1 MNPPTSSLASPTH
14 SWAGH
19 QVHVS
24 LPINQFLNAGVDPKE
39 IPLPH
44 EFILNRDLLAQL
56 YPSFAEGATPFF
68 TLNWSKYAE
77 FLTFRGGLDPVT
89 GGLWLTDVAH
99 HHLAIAI
106 LFLIA
111 GHMYRTNWGIGHG
124 LKDIL
129 EAHKGPFTGQGHK
142 GLYEILTTSWHA
154 QLSLNLAMLGSLT
167 IVVAHHM
174 YAMPPYPYLATD
186 YGTQLSL
193 FTHHMWIGG
202 FLIVG
207 AAAHAAIFMV
217 RDYDPTTRY
226 NDLLDRVLRH
236 RDAIISHLNWAC
248 IFLGFHSFGLYI
260 HNDTMSALGRPQ
272 DMFSDTAIQ
281 LQPVFAQWI
290 QNTHA
295 PGATAPGATA
305 STSLTWGGGDLV
317 AVGGKVALLP
327 IPLGTADFLVHHIH
341 AFTIHVTVLI
351 LLKGVLFARS
361 SRLIPDK
368 ANLGFRFPCDGP
380 GRGGTCQVS
389 AWDHVFLGLFWM
401 YNSISVVIFHFSWK
415 MQSDVWGSISDQ
427 GVVTHITG
435 GNFAQSSIT
444 INGWLRDFLW
454 AQASQDPTTRR
465 IWFGIATAHDF
476 ESHDDITEERL
487 YQNIFASHFGQLA
500 IIFLWTSGNLFH
512 VAWQGNFESWVQ
524 DPLHV
529 RPIAHAIWDPHF
541 GQPAVEAFTRGGA
554 PGPVNIA
561 YSGVYQWWY
570 TIGLRTNEDLYTGAL
585 FLLFLSAIS
594 LIAGWLHL
602 QPKWKPSVSWFKNAE
617 SRLNHHLSGLF
628 GVSSLAWTGHLVH
641 VAIPTSRGQYVR
653 WNNFLDVLPHPQGL
667 GPLFT
672 GQWNLYAQNPDSSS
686 HLFGTSQGAGTAILT
701 LLGGFHPQTQ
711 SLWLTDIAHHHL
723 AIAFIFLVAGHMYRT
738 NFGIGHSI
746 KDLLDAHIPPG
757 GRLGRGHKGLYDTIN
772 NSLHFQLGLSLASLG
787 VITSLVAQHMY
798 SLPAYAF
805 IAQDFT
811 TQAALYTHHQYI
823 AGFIMTGAF
832 AHGAIFFIRDYN
844 PEQNEDN
851 VLARMLDHKE
861 AIISHLSWASLFL
874 GFHTLGLYV
883 HNDVMLAFGTPEKQI
898 LIEPIFAQWIQSAH
912 GKTSYGFD
920 VLLSSTSGPAFNA
933 GRSIWLPGWLNAIN
947 ENTNSLFLTIG
958 PGDFLVHHAI
968 ALGLHTTTLILVK
981 GALDARGSKL
991 MPDKKDFGY
1000 SFPCDGPIKDE
1011 GLCRGRAV
1019 EPPTAAYG
1027 VCTSNP
1033 VSSSIRIVSIS
1044 ATIKGVEIQVLR
1056 HPYLV
1061 GCQKELKDDSACH
1074 NQNFDSH
1081 DKVPQK
1087 G

>member
-1 MNPPTSSLASPTH
+1 MIIRSPEPEVKILVDRDPIKTSFEEWAKPGHFSRTIAKGPDTTTWIWNLHADAHDFDSHTSDLEEISRKVFSAHFGQLSIIFLWLSGMYFHSARFSNYEAWLSDPTH
-14 SWAGH
+14 IGPSAQVVWPIVGQEILNGDVGGGFRGIQITSGFFQIWRASGITSELQLYCTAIGALVFAALMLFAGWFHYHKAAPKLAWFQDVESMLNHHLAGLLGLGSLSWAGH

-89 GGLWLTDVAH
+89 GGLWLTDIAH

-124 LKDIL
+124 IKDIL

-154 QLSLNLAMLGSLT
+154 QLSINL
-167 IVVAHHM
+167 
-174 YAMPPYPYLATD
+174 AMPPYPYLATD

-236 RDAIISHLNWAC
+236 RDAIISHLNWVC

-281 LQPVFAQWI
+281 LQPVFSQWI
-290 QNTHA
+290 QNTHALA
-295 PGATAPGATA
+295 PGATAPGATT

-401 YNSISVVIFHFSWK
+401 YNAISVVIFHFSWK

-454 AQASQDPTTRR
+454 AQASQVIQSYGSSLSAYGLFFLGAHFVWAFSLMFIFSGRGYWQELIESIVWAHNKLKVAPATQPRALSIVQGRAVGVTHYLLGGIATTWAFFLARIIADPTTRR

-476 ESHDDITEERL
+476 ESHDDITEEP
-487 YQNIFASHFGQLA
+487 
-500 IIFLWTSGNLFH
+500 
-512 VAWQGNFESWVQ
+512 WQGNFEAWVQ
-524 DPLHV
+524 DPLHI

-554 PGPVNIA
+554 LGPVNIA
-561 YSGVYQWWY
+561 YSGRAGY
-570 TIGLRTNEDLYTGAL
+570 TYNRNGNRAFRGLKMPN
-585 FLLFLSAIS
+585 
-594 LIAGWLHL
+594 
-602 QPKWKPSVSWFKNAE
+602 PVSIIICQGYSE
-617 SRLNHHLSGLF
+617 GE
-628 GVSSLAWTGHLVH
+628 
-641 VAIPTSRGQYVR
+641 YVR
-653 WNNFLDVLPHPQGL
+653 WNNFLGVLPHPQGL

-672 GQWNLYAQNPDSSS
+672 GQWNLYAQNPDSSN
-686 HLFGTSQGAGTAILT
+686 HLFGTPQRAGTAILT

-723 AIAFIFLVAGHMYRT
+723 AIAFLFLVAGHMYRT

-746 KDLLDAHIPPG
+746 KDLLEAHIPPG

-772 NSLHFQLGLSLASLG
+772 NSIHFQLGLALASLG

-811 TQAALYTHHQYI
+811 TQAALY
-823 AGFIMTGAF
+823 
-832 AHGAIFFIRDYN
+832 
-844 PEQNEDN
+844 
-851 VLARMLDHKE
+851 
-861 AIISHLSWASLFL
+861 
-874 GFHTLGLYV
+874 
-883 HNDVMLAFGTPEKQI
+883 
-898 LIEPIFAQWIQSAH
+898 
-912 GKTSYGFD
+912 
-920 VLLSSTSGPAFNA
+920 
-933 GRSIWLPGWLNAIN
+933 
-947 ENTNSLFLTIG
+947 
-958 PGDFLVHHAI
+958 
-968 ALGLHTTTLILVK
+968 
-981 GALDARGSKL
+981 
-991 MPDKKDFGY
+991 
-1000 SFPCDGPIKDE
+1000 
-1011 GLCRGRAV
+1011 
-1019 EPPTAAYG
+1019 
-1027 VCTSNP
+1027 
-1033 VSSSIRIVSIS
+1033 
-1044 ATIKGVEIQVLR
+1044 
-1056 HPYLV
+1056 
-1061 GCQKELKDDSACH
+1061 
-1074 NQNFDSH
+1074 
-1081 DKVPQK
+1081 
-1087 G
+1087 